1 MAILYDW
8 YENPGESD
16 DSEEKG
22 LHPRIFLNG
31 KVGTDKLCRM
41 IHGRSSLSV
50 GDVKNAFEMLAQIC
64 GEELREGREVHIEG
78 LGYFAPILRST
89 QKVTRSTKNKWLK
102 MELKTIGFRPDA
114 RLRGEL
120 VGVKGSRSKY
130 ARHSESLSVVEIDMR
145 LKEYFADHDV
155 MLRYDFQ
162 EVCCMTRTTANR
174 HLRRLLEEGKLKNI
188 GKRMQPIYV
197 ASAGY
202 YGNYFFTDVQARGAY
217 PVWAKKRMEKVGITL
232 HTEPGDEQVL
242 KEGTVDFVSFSYYS
256 SRCITTDQEILAEE
270 KADGNAVLEAVKN
283 PYLKASE
290 WGWAIDP
297 VGLRVTLNTIYDRY
311 EKPMFIVEN
320 GLGAVDTVEADGS
333 IHDSY
338 RIDYLRAHIEQ
349 MEKAVNEDG
358 LPLMGYTTWG
368 PIDLVSASTG
378 EMKKRYGFIYV
389 DKDNDGNGTLAR
401 SRKDSFY
408 WYKKVIASNGTD
420 LA

>member
-89 QKVTRSTKNKWLK
+89 QKVTRSTKNKWSK

-120 VGVKGSRSKY
+120 VGAKASRSKY
-130 ARHSESLSVVEIDMR
+130 ARHSESLSEVEIDMR

-162 EVCCMTRTTANR
+162 EVCCMTWTTANR
-174 HLRRLLEEGKLKNI
+174 HLRRLLEEGKLRNI

-197 ASAGY
+197 AAAGY
-202 YGNYFFTDVQARGAY
+202 YGVSRDV
-217 PVWAKKRMEKVGITL
+217 
-232 HTEPGDEQVL
+232 
-242 KEGTVDFVSFSYYS
+242 
-256 SRCITTDQEILAEE
+256 
-270 KADGNAVLEAVKN
+270 
-283 PYLKASE
+283 
-290 WGWAIDP
+290 
-297 VGLRVTLNTIYDRY
+297 LRR
-311 EKPMFIVEN
+311 
-320 GLGAVDTVEADGS
+320 
-333 IHDSY
+333 
-338 RIDYLRAHIEQ
+338 
-349 MEKAVNEDG
+349 
-358 LPLMGYTTWG
+358 
-368 PIDLVSASTG
+368 
-378 EMKKRYGFIYV
+378 
-389 DKDNDGNGTLAR
+389 
-401 SRKDSFY
+401 
-408 WYKKVIASNGTD
+408 
-420 LA
+420 

>member
-89 QKVTRSTKNKWLK
+89 QKVTRSTKNKWSK

-120 VGVKGSRSKY
+120 VGAKASRSKY
-130 ARHSESLSVVEIDMR
+130 ARHSESLSAVEIDMR

-197 ASAGY
+197 AAAGY
-202 YGNYFFTDVQARGAY
+202 YGVSHDVIR
-217 PVWAKKRMEKVGITL
+217 R
-232 HTEPGDEQVL
+232 
-242 KEGTVDFVSFSYYS
+242 
-256 SRCITTDQEILAEE
+256 
-270 KADGNAVLEAVKN
+270 
-283 PYLKASE
+283 
-290 WGWAIDP
+290 
-297 VGLRVTLNTIYDRY
+297 
-311 EKPMFIVEN
+311 
-320 GLGAVDTVEADGS
+320 
-333 IHDSY
+333 
-338 RIDYLRAHIEQ
+338 
-349 MEKAVNEDG
+349 
-358 LPLMGYTTWG
+358 
-368 PIDLVSASTG
+368 
-378 EMKKRYGFIYV
+378 
-389 DKDNDGNGTLAR
+389 
-401 SRKDSFY
+401 
-408 WYKKVIASNGTD
+408 
-420 LA
+420 

>member
-89 QKVTRSTKNKWLK
+89 QKVTRSTKNKWSK

-120 VGVKGSRSKY
+120 VGVKASLSKY
-130 ARHSESLSVVEIDMR
+130 ARHSESLSEVEIDMR

-174 HLRRLLEEGKLKNI
+174 HLRRLLEEGKLRNI

-197 ASAGY
+197 AAAGY
-202 YGNYFFTDVQARGAY
+202 YGVSRDV
-217 PVWAKKRMEKVGITL
+217 
-232 HTEPGDEQVL
+232 
-242 KEGTVDFVSFSYYS
+242 
-256 SRCITTDQEILAEE
+256 
-270 KADGNAVLEAVKN
+270 
-283 PYLKASE
+283 
-290 WGWAIDP
+290 
-297 VGLRVTLNTIYDRY
+297 LRR
-311 EKPMFIVEN
+311 
-320 GLGAVDTVEADGS
+320 
-333 IHDSY
+333 
-338 RIDYLRAHIEQ
+338 
-349 MEKAVNEDG
+349 
-358 LPLMGYTTWG
+358 
-368 PIDLVSASTG
+368 
-378 EMKKRYGFIYV
+378 
-389 DKDNDGNGTLAR
+389 
-401 SRKDSFY
+401 
-408 WYKKVIASNGTD
+408 
-420 LA
+420 

>member
-89 QKVTRSTKNKWLK
+89 QKVTRSTKNKWSK

-120 VGVKGSRSKY
+120 VGAKASRSKY
-130 ARHSESLSVVEIDMR
+130 ARHSESLSEVEIDMR

-174 HLRRLLEEGKLKNI
+174 HLRRLLEEGKLRNI

-197 ASAGY
+197 AAAGY
-202 YGNYFFTDVQARGAY
+202 YG
-217 PVWAKKRMEKVGITL
+217 
-232 HTEPGDEQVL
+232 
-242 KEGTVDFVSFSYYS
+242 VS
-256 SRCITTDQEILAEE
+256 RDA
-270 KADGNAVLEAVKN
+270 
-283 PYLKASE
+283 
-290 WGWAIDP
+290 
-297 VGLRVTLNTIYDRY
+297 LRR
-311 EKPMFIVEN
+311 
-320 GLGAVDTVEADGS
+320 
-333 IHDSY
+333 
-338 RIDYLRAHIEQ
+338 
-349 MEKAVNEDG
+349 
-358 LPLMGYTTWG
+358 
-368 PIDLVSASTG
+368 
-378 EMKKRYGFIYV
+378 
-389 DKDNDGNGTLAR
+389 
-401 SRKDSFY
+401 
-408 WYKKVIASNGTD
+408 
-420 LA
+420 

>member
-31 KVGTDKLCRM
+31 KMGTDKLCRM

-89 QKVTRSTKNKWLK
+89 QKVTRSTKNKWSK

-120 VGVKGSRSKY
+120 VGAKASRSKY
-130 ARHSESLSVVEIDMR
+130 ARHSESLSEVEIDMR

-174 HLRRLLEEGKLKNI
+174 HLRRLLEEGKLRNI

-197 ASAGY
+197 AAAGY
-202 YGNYFFTDVQARGAY
+202 YGVSRDV
-217 PVWAKKRMEKVGITL
+217 
-232 HTEPGDEQVL
+232 
-242 KEGTVDFVSFSYYS
+242 
-256 SRCITTDQEILAEE
+256 
-270 KADGNAVLEAVKN
+270 
-283 PYLKASE
+283 
-290 WGWAIDP
+290 
-297 VGLRVTLNTIYDRY
+297 LRR
-311 EKPMFIVEN
+311 
-320 GLGAVDTVEADGS
+320 
-333 IHDSY
+333 
-338 RIDYLRAHIEQ
+338 
-349 MEKAVNEDG
+349 
-358 LPLMGYTTWG
+358 
-368 PIDLVSASTG
+368 
-378 EMKKRYGFIYV
+378 
-389 DKDNDGNGTLAR
+389 
-401 SRKDSFY
+401 
-408 WYKKVIASNGTD
+408 
-420 LA
+420 

>member
-89 QKVTRSTKNKWLK
+89 QKVTRSTKNKWSK

-120 VGVKGSRSKY
+120 VGVKAIRSNY
-130 ARHSESLSVVEIDMR
+130 ARHSESLSEVEIDMR

-174 HLRRLLEEGKLKNI
+174 HLRRLLEEGKLRNI

-197 ASAGY
+197 AAAGY
-202 YGNYFFTDVQARGAY
+202 YGVSRDV
-217 PVWAKKRMEKVGITL
+217 
-232 HTEPGDEQVL
+232 
-242 KEGTVDFVSFSYYS
+242 
-256 SRCITTDQEILAEE
+256 
-270 KADGNAVLEAVKN
+270 
-283 PYLKASE
+283 
-290 WGWAIDP
+290 
-297 VGLRVTLNTIYDRY
+297 LRR
-311 EKPMFIVEN
+311 
-320 GLGAVDTVEADGS
+320 
-333 IHDSY
+333 
-338 RIDYLRAHIEQ
+338 
-349 MEKAVNEDG
+349 
-358 LPLMGYTTWG
+358 
-368 PIDLVSASTG
+368 
-378 EMKKRYGFIYV
+378 
-389 DKDNDGNGTLAR
+389 
-401 SRKDSFY
+401 
-408 WYKKVIASNGTD
+408 
-420 LA
+420 

>member
-89 QKVTRSTKNKWLK
+89 QKVTRSTKNKWSK

-120 VGVKGSRSKY
+120 VGAKASRSKY
-130 ARHSESLSVVEIDMR
+130 ARHSESLSEGEIDMR

-174 HLRRLLEEGKLKNI
+174 HLRRLLEEGKLRNI

-197 ASAGY
+197 AAAGY
-202 YGNYFFTDVQARGAY
+202 YGVSRDV
-217 PVWAKKRMEKVGITL
+217 
-232 HTEPGDEQVL
+232 
-242 KEGTVDFVSFSYYS
+242 
-256 SRCITTDQEILAEE
+256 
-270 KADGNAVLEAVKN
+270 
-283 PYLKASE
+283 
-290 WGWAIDP
+290 
-297 VGLRVTLNTIYDRY
+297 LRR
-311 EKPMFIVEN
+311 
-320 GLGAVDTVEADGS
+320 
-333 IHDSY
+333 
-338 RIDYLRAHIEQ
+338 
-349 MEKAVNEDG
+349 
-358 LPLMGYTTWG
+358 
-368 PIDLVSASTG
+368 
-378 EMKKRYGFIYV
+378 
-389 DKDNDGNGTLAR
+389 
-401 SRKDSFY
+401 
-408 WYKKVIASNGTD
+408 
-420 LA
+420 

>member
-89 QKVTRSTKNKWLK
+89 QKVTRSTKNKWSK
-102 MELKTIGFRPDA
+102 MELKTIGFA
-114 RLRGEL
+114 K
-120 VGVKGSRSKY
+120 VSRSKY
-130 ARHSESLSVVEIDMR
+130 ARHSESLSAVEIDMR

-202 YGNYFFTDVQARGAY
+202 YGVSRDV
-217 PVWAKKRMEKVGITL
+217 
-232 HTEPGDEQVL
+232 
-242 KEGTVDFVSFSYYS
+242 
-256 SRCITTDQEILAEE
+256 
-270 KADGNAVLEAVKN
+270 
-283 PYLKASE
+283 
-290 WGWAIDP
+290 
-297 VGLRVTLNTIYDRY
+297 LRR
-311 EKPMFIVEN
+311 
-320 GLGAVDTVEADGS
+320 
-333 IHDSY
+333 
-338 RIDYLRAHIEQ
+338 
-349 MEKAVNEDG
+349 
-358 LPLMGYTTWG
+358 
-368 PIDLVSASTG
+368 
-378 EMKKRYGFIYV
+378 
-389 DKDNDGNGTLAR
+389 
-401 SRKDSFY
+401 
-408 WYKKVIASNGTD
+408 
-420 LA
+420 

>member
-8 YENPGESD
+8 YENPGESN

-120 VGVKGSRSKY
+120 RGAKVSRSKY
-130 ARHSESLSVVEIDMR
+130 ARHSESLSAVEIDMR
-145 LKEYFADHDV
+145 LKEYFVDHDV

-197 ASAGY
+197 AAAGY
-202 YGNYFFTDVQARGAY
+202 YGVSRDV
-217 PVWAKKRMEKVGITL
+217 
-232 HTEPGDEQVL
+232 
-242 KEGTVDFVSFSYYS
+242 
-256 SRCITTDQEILAEE
+256 
-270 KADGNAVLEAVKN
+270 
-283 PYLKASE
+283 
-290 WGWAIDP
+290 
-297 VGLRVTLNTIYDRY
+297 LRR
-311 EKPMFIVEN
+311 
-320 GLGAVDTVEADGS
+320 
-333 IHDSY
+333 
-338 RIDYLRAHIEQ
+338 
-349 MEKAVNEDG
+349 
-358 LPLMGYTTWG
+358 
-368 PIDLVSASTG
+368 
-378 EMKKRYGFIYV
+378 
-389 DKDNDGNGTLAR
+389 
-401 SRKDSFY
+401 
-408 WYKKVIASNGTD
+408 
-420 LA
+420 

>member
-89 QKVTRSTKNKWLK
+89 QKVTRSTKNKWSK

-120 VGVKGSRSKY
+120 VGAKASRSKF
-130 ARHSESLSVVEIDMR
+130 ARHSESLSEVEIDMR

-174 HLRRLLEEGKLKNI
+174 HLRRLLEEGKLRNI

-197 ASAGY
+197 AAAGY
-202 YGNYFFTDVQARGAY
+202 YGVSRDV
-217 PVWAKKRMEKVGITL
+217 
-232 HTEPGDEQVL
+232 
-242 KEGTVDFVSFSYYS
+242 
-256 SRCITTDQEILAEE
+256 
-270 KADGNAVLEAVKN
+270 
-283 PYLKASE
+283 
-290 WGWAIDP
+290 
-297 VGLRVTLNTIYDRY
+297 LRR
-311 EKPMFIVEN
+311 
-320 GLGAVDTVEADGS
+320 
-333 IHDSY
+333 
-338 RIDYLRAHIEQ
+338 
-349 MEKAVNEDG
+349 
-358 LPLMGYTTWG
+358 
-368 PIDLVSASTG
+368 
-378 EMKKRYGFIYV
+378 
-389 DKDNDGNGTLAR
+389 
-401 SRKDSFY
+401 
-408 WYKKVIASNGTD
+408 
-420 LA
+420 

>member
-89 QKVTRSTKNKWLK
+89 QKVTRSTKNKWSK

-120 VGVKGSRSKY
+120 VGAKASRSKY
-130 ARHSESLSVVEIDMR
+130 ARHSESLSEVEIDMR
-145 LKEYFADHDV
+145 LKEYFVDHDV

-197 ASAGY
+197 AAAGY
-202 YGNYFFTDVQARGAY
+202 YGVSRDV
-217 PVWAKKRMEKVGITL
+217 
-232 HTEPGDEQVL
+232 
-242 KEGTVDFVSFSYYS
+242 
-256 SRCITTDQEILAEE
+256 
-270 KADGNAVLEAVKN
+270 
-283 PYLKASE
+283 
-290 WGWAIDP
+290 
-297 VGLRVTLNTIYDRY
+297 LRR
-311 EKPMFIVEN
+311 
-320 GLGAVDTVEADGS
+320 
-333 IHDSY
+333 
-338 RIDYLRAHIEQ
+338 
-349 MEKAVNEDG
+349 
-358 LPLMGYTTWG
+358 
-368 PIDLVSASTG
+368 
-378 EMKKRYGFIYV
+378 
-389 DKDNDGNGTLAR
+389 
-401 SRKDSFY
+401 
-408 WYKKVIASNGTD
+408 
-420 LA
+420 

>member
-89 QKVTRSTKNKWLK
+89 QKVTRSTKNKWSK

-120 VGVKGSRSKY
+120 RGAKVSRSKY
-130 ARHSESLSVVEIDMR
+130 ARHSESLSAVEIDMR

-202 YGNYFFTDVQARGAY
+202 YGVSRDV
-217 PVWAKKRMEKVGITL
+217 
-232 HTEPGDEQVL
+232 
-242 KEGTVDFVSFSYYS
+242 
-256 SRCITTDQEILAEE
+256 
-270 KADGNAVLEAVKN
+270 
-283 PYLKASE
+283 
-290 WGWAIDP
+290 
-297 VGLRVTLNTIYDRY
+297 LRR
-311 EKPMFIVEN
+311 
-320 GLGAVDTVEADGS
+320 
-333 IHDSY
+333 
-338 RIDYLRAHIEQ
+338 
-349 MEKAVNEDG
+349 
-358 LPLMGYTTWG
+358 
-368 PIDLVSASTG
+368 
-378 EMKKRYGFIYV
+378 
-389 DKDNDGNGTLAR
+389 
-401 SRKDSFY
+401 
-408 WYKKVIASNGTD
+408 
-420 LA
+420 

>member
-8 YENPGESD
+8 YENPGESN

-31 KVGTDKLCRM
+31 KVETDKLCRM

-50 GDVKNAFEMLAQIC
+50 GDVKNAFEILAQIC

-120 VGVKGSRSKY
+120 RGAKVSRSKY
-130 ARHSESLSVVEIDMR
+130 ARHSESLSAVEIDMR

-202 YGNYFFTDVQARGAY
+202 YGVSRDV
-217 PVWAKKRMEKVGITL
+217 
-232 HTEPGDEQVL
+232 
-242 KEGTVDFVSFSYYS
+242 
-256 SRCITTDQEILAEE
+256 
-270 KADGNAVLEAVKN
+270 
-283 PYLKASE
+283 
-290 WGWAIDP
+290 
-297 VGLRVTLNTIYDRY
+297 LRR
-311 EKPMFIVEN
+311 
-320 GLGAVDTVEADGS
+320 
-333 IHDSY
+333 
-338 RIDYLRAHIEQ
+338 
-349 MEKAVNEDG
+349 
-358 LPLMGYTTWG
+358 
-368 PIDLVSASTG
+368 
-378 EMKKRYGFIYV
+378 
-389 DKDNDGNGTLAR
+389 
-401 SRKDSFY
+401 
-408 WYKKVIASNGTD
+408 
-420 LA
+420 

>member
-78 LGYFAPILRST
+78 FGYFAPILRST

-120 VGVKGSRSKY
+120 RGAKVSRSKY
-130 ARHSESLSVVEIDMR
+130 ARHSESLSAVEIDMR

-174 HLRRLLEEGKLKNI
+174 HLRRLLEEGKLRNI

-197 ASAGY
+197 AAAGY
-202 YGNYFFTDVQARGAY
+202 YGVSRDV
-217 PVWAKKRMEKVGITL
+217 
-232 HTEPGDEQVL
+232 
-242 KEGTVDFVSFSYYS
+242 
-256 SRCITTDQEILAEE
+256 
-270 KADGNAVLEAVKN
+270 
-283 PYLKASE
+283 
-290 WGWAIDP
+290 
-297 VGLRVTLNTIYDRY
+297 LRR
-311 EKPMFIVEN
+311 
-320 GLGAVDTVEADGS
+320 
-333 IHDSY
+333 
-338 RIDYLRAHIEQ
+338 
-349 MEKAVNEDG
+349 
-358 LPLMGYTTWG
+358 
-368 PIDLVSASTG
+368 
-378 EMKKRYGFIYV
+378 
-389 DKDNDGNGTLAR
+389 
-401 SRKDSFY
+401 
-408 WYKKVIASNGTD
+408 
-420 LA
+420 

>member
-89 QKVTRSTKNKWLK
+89 QKVTRSTKNKWSK

-120 VGVKGSRSKY
+120 VGAKASRSKY
-130 ARHSESLSVVEIDMR
+130 ARHSESLSEVERDMR

-174 HLRRLLEEGKLKNI
+174 HLRRLLEEGKLRNI

-197 ASAGY
+197 AAAGY
-202 YGNYFFTDVQARGAY
+202 YGVSRDV
-217 PVWAKKRMEKVGITL
+217 
-232 HTEPGDEQVL
+232 
-242 KEGTVDFVSFSYYS
+242 
-256 SRCITTDQEILAEE
+256 
-270 KADGNAVLEAVKN
+270 
-283 PYLKASE
+283 
-290 WGWAIDP
+290 
-297 VGLRVTLNTIYDRY
+297 LRR
-311 EKPMFIVEN
+311 
-320 GLGAVDTVEADGS
+320 
-333 IHDSY
+333 
-338 RIDYLRAHIEQ
+338 
-349 MEKAVNEDG
+349 
-358 LPLMGYTTWG
+358 
-368 PIDLVSASTG
+368 
-378 EMKKRYGFIYV
+378 
-389 DKDNDGNGTLAR
+389 
-401 SRKDSFY
+401 
-408 WYKKVIASNGTD
+408 
-420 LA
+420 

>member
-89 QKVTRSTKNKWLK
+89 QKVTRSTKNKWSK

-120 VGVKGSRSKY
+120 VGAKASRSKY
-130 ARHSESLSVVEIDMR
+130 ARHSESLSEVEIDMR

-174 HLRRLLEEGKLKNI
+174 HLRRLLEEGKLRNI

-197 ASAGY
+197 LQRVITGY
-202 YGNYFFTDVQARGAY
+202 LVMCSGGK
-217 PVWAKKRMEKVGITL
+217 WKRFE
-232 HTEPGDEQVL
+232 
-242 KEGTVDFVSFSYYS
+242 
-256 SRCITTDQEILAEE
+256 
-270 KADGNAVLEAVKN
+270 
-283 PYLKASE
+283 
-290 WGWAIDP
+290 
-297 VGLRVTLNTIYDRY
+297 
-311 EKPMFIVEN
+311 
-320 GLGAVDTVEADGS
+320 
-333 IHDSY
+333 
-338 RIDYLRAHIEQ
+338 
-349 MEKAVNEDG
+349 
-358 LPLMGYTTWG
+358 
-368 PIDLVSASTG
+368 
-378 EMKKRYGFIYV
+378 
-389 DKDNDGNGTLAR
+389 
-401 SRKDSFY
+401 
-408 WYKKVIASNGTD
+408 
-420 LA
+420 

>member
-120 VGVKGSRSKY
+120 RGAKVSRSKY
-130 ARHSESLSVVEIDMR
+130 ARHSESLSAVEIDMR

-197 ASAGY
+197 AEAGY
-202 YGNYFFTDVQARGAY
+202 YGVSRDVR
-217 PVWAKKRMEKVGITL
+217 R
-232 HTEPGDEQVL
+232 
-242 KEGTVDFVSFSYYS
+242 
-256 SRCITTDQEILAEE
+256 R
-270 KADGNAVLEAVKN
+270 
-283 PYLKASE
+283 
-290 WGWAIDP
+290 
-297 VGLRVTLNTIYDRY
+297 
-311 EKPMFIVEN
+311 
-320 GLGAVDTVEADGS
+320 
-333 IHDSY
+333 
-338 RIDYLRAHIEQ
+338 
-349 MEKAVNEDG
+349 
-358 LPLMGYTTWG
+358 
-368 PIDLVSASTG
+368 
-378 EMKKRYGFIYV
+378 
-389 DKDNDGNGTLAR
+389 
-401 SRKDSFY
+401 
-408 WYKKVIASNGTD
+408 
-420 LA
+420 

>member
-78 LGYFAPILRST
+78 RGYFAPILRST
-89 QKVTRSTKNKWLK
+89 QKVTRSTKNKWSK

-120 VGVKGSRSKY
+120 VGAKASRSKY
-130 ARHSESLSVVEIDMR
+130 ARHSESLSEVEIDMR

-174 HLRRLLEEGKLKNI
+174 HLRRLLEEGKLRNI

-197 ASAGY
+197 AAAGY
-202 YGNYFFTDVQARGAY
+202 YGVSRDV
-217 PVWAKKRMEKVGITL
+217 
-232 HTEPGDEQVL
+232 
-242 KEGTVDFVSFSYYS
+242 
-256 SRCITTDQEILAEE
+256 
-270 KADGNAVLEAVKN
+270 
-283 PYLKASE
+283 
-290 WGWAIDP
+290 
-297 VGLRVTLNTIYDRY
+297 LRR
-311 EKPMFIVEN
+311 
-320 GLGAVDTVEADGS
+320 
-333 IHDSY
+333 
-338 RIDYLRAHIEQ
+338 
-349 MEKAVNEDG
+349 
-358 LPLMGYTTWG
+358 
-368 PIDLVSASTG
+368 
-378 EMKKRYGFIYV
+378 
-389 DKDNDGNGTLAR
+389 
-401 SRKDSFY
+401 
-408 WYKKVIASNGTD
+408 
-420 LA
+420 

>member
-89 QKVTRSTKNKWLK
+89 QKVTRSTKNKWSK

-120 VGVKGSRSKY
+120 VGAKASRSKY
-130 ARHSESLSVVEIDMR
+130 ARHSESLSEVEIDMR

-162 EVCCMTRTTANR
+162 EVCCLTRTTANR
-174 HLRRLLEEGKLKNI
+174 HLRRLLEEGKLRNI

-197 ASAGY
+197 AAAGY
-202 YGNYFFTDVQARGAY
+202 YGVSRDV
-217 PVWAKKRMEKVGITL
+217 
-232 HTEPGDEQVL
+232 
-242 KEGTVDFVSFSYYS
+242 
-256 SRCITTDQEILAEE
+256 
-270 KADGNAVLEAVKN
+270 
-283 PYLKASE
+283 
-290 WGWAIDP
+290 
-297 VGLRVTLNTIYDRY
+297 LRR
-311 EKPMFIVEN
+311 
-320 GLGAVDTVEADGS
+320 
-333 IHDSY
+333 
-338 RIDYLRAHIEQ
+338 
-349 MEKAVNEDG
+349 
-358 LPLMGYTTWG
+358 
-368 PIDLVSASTG
+368 
-378 EMKKRYGFIYV
+378 
-389 DKDNDGNGTLAR
+389 
-401 SRKDSFY
+401 
-408 WYKKVIASNGTD
+408 
-420 LA
+420 

>member
-41 IHGRSSLSV
+41 IRGRSSLSV

-89 QKVTRSTKNKWLK
+89 QKVTRSTKNKWSK

-120 VGVKGSRSKY
+120 VGAKASRSKY
-130 ARHSESLSVVEIDMR
+130 ARHSESLSEVEIDMR

-174 HLRRLLEEGKLKNI
+174 HLRRLLEEGKLRNI

-197 ASAGY
+197 AAAGY
-202 YGNYFFTDVQARGAY
+202 YGVSRDV
-217 PVWAKKRMEKVGITL
+217 
-232 HTEPGDEQVL
+232 
-242 KEGTVDFVSFSYYS
+242 
-256 SRCITTDQEILAEE
+256 
-270 KADGNAVLEAVKN
+270 
-283 PYLKASE
+283 
-290 WGWAIDP
+290 
-297 VGLRVTLNTIYDRY
+297 LRR
-311 EKPMFIVEN
+311 
-320 GLGAVDTVEADGS
+320 
-333 IHDSY
+333 
-338 RIDYLRAHIEQ
+338 
-349 MEKAVNEDG
+349 
-358 LPLMGYTTWG
+358 
-368 PIDLVSASTG
+368 
-378 EMKKRYGFIYV
+378 
-389 DKDNDGNGTLAR
+389 
-401 SRKDSFY
+401 
-408 WYKKVIASNGTD
+408 
-420 LA
+420 

>member
-8 YENPGESD
+8 YENPGESN

-89 QKVTRSTKNKWLK
+89 QKVTRSTKNKWSK

-120 VGVKGSRSKY
+120 VGVKASRRKY
-130 ARHSESLSVVEIDMR
+130 ARHSESLSAVEIDMR

-202 YGNYFFTDVQARGAY
+202 YGVSRDV
-217 PVWAKKRMEKVGITL
+217 
-232 HTEPGDEQVL
+232 
-242 KEGTVDFVSFSYYS
+242 
-256 SRCITTDQEILAEE
+256 
-270 KADGNAVLEAVKN
+270 
-283 PYLKASE
+283 
-290 WGWAIDP
+290 
-297 VGLRVTLNTIYDRY
+297 LRR
-311 EKPMFIVEN
+311 
-320 GLGAVDTVEADGS
+320 
-333 IHDSY
+333 
-338 RIDYLRAHIEQ
+338 
-349 MEKAVNEDG
+349 
-358 LPLMGYTTWG
+358 
-368 PIDLVSASTG
+368 
-378 EMKKRYGFIYV
+378 
-389 DKDNDGNGTLAR
+389 
-401 SRKDSFY
+401 
-408 WYKKVIASNGTD
+408 
-420 LA
+420 

>member
-31 KVGTDKLCRM
+31 KLGTDKLCRM

-64 GEELREGREVHIEG
+64 GEELREGREIHIEG

-89 QKVTRSTKNKWLK
+89 QKVTRSTKNKSSK

-114 RLRGEL
+114 RVRGEL
-120 VGVKGSRSKY
+120 RGAKVSRSKY
-130 ARHSESLSVVEIDMR
+130 ARHSESLSAVEIDMR

-202 YGNYFFTDVQARGAY
+202 YGVSRDV
-217 PVWAKKRMEKVGITL
+217 
-232 HTEPGDEQVL
+232 
-242 KEGTVDFVSFSYYS
+242 
-256 SRCITTDQEILAEE
+256 
-270 KADGNAVLEAVKN
+270 
-283 PYLKASE
+283 
-290 WGWAIDP
+290 
-297 VGLRVTLNTIYDRY
+297 LRR
-311 EKPMFIVEN
+311 
-320 GLGAVDTVEADGS
+320 
-333 IHDSY
+333 
-338 RIDYLRAHIEQ
+338 
-349 MEKAVNEDG
+349 
-358 LPLMGYTTWG
+358 
-368 PIDLVSASTG
+368 
-378 EMKKRYGFIYV
+378 
-389 DKDNDGNGTLAR
+389 
-401 SRKDSFY
+401 
-408 WYKKVIASNGTD
+408 
-420 LA
+420 

>member
-89 QKVTRSTKNKWLK
+89 QKVTRSTKNKWSK

-120 VGVKGSRSKY
+120 VGAKASRSKY
-130 ARHSESLSVVEIDMR
+130 ARHSESLSAVEIDMR

-174 HLRRLLEEGKLKNI
+174 HLRRLLEEGKLRNI

-197 ASAGY
+197 AAAGY
-202 YGNYFFTDVQARGAY
+202 YGVSRDV
-217 PVWAKKRMEKVGITL
+217 
-232 HTEPGDEQVL
+232 
-242 KEGTVDFVSFSYYS
+242 
-256 SRCITTDQEILAEE
+256 
-270 KADGNAVLEAVKN
+270 
-283 PYLKASE
+283 
-290 WGWAIDP
+290 
-297 VGLRVTLNTIYDRY
+297 LRR
-311 EKPMFIVEN
+311 
-320 GLGAVDTVEADGS
+320 
-333 IHDSY
+333 
-338 RIDYLRAHIEQ
+338 
-349 MEKAVNEDG
+349 
-358 LPLMGYTTWG
+358 
-368 PIDLVSASTG
+368 
-378 EMKKRYGFIYV
+378 
-389 DKDNDGNGTLAR
+389 
-401 SRKDSFY
+401 
-408 WYKKVIASNGTD
+408 
-420 LA
+420 

>member
-78 LGYFAPILRST
+78 LGYFAHILRST
-89 QKVTRSTKNKWLK
+89 QKVTRSTKNKWSK

-120 VGVKGSRSKY
+120 VGAKASRSKY
-130 ARHSESLSVVEIDMR
+130 ARHSESLSEVEIDMR

-174 HLRRLLEEGKLKNI
+174 HLRRLLEEGKLRNI

-197 ASAGY
+197 AAAGY
-202 YGNYFFTDVQARGAY
+202 YGVSRDV
-217 PVWAKKRMEKVGITL
+217 
-232 HTEPGDEQVL
+232 
-242 KEGTVDFVSFSYYS
+242 
-256 SRCITTDQEILAEE
+256 
-270 KADGNAVLEAVKN
+270 
-283 PYLKASE
+283 
-290 WGWAIDP
+290 
-297 VGLRVTLNTIYDRY
+297 LRR
-311 EKPMFIVEN
+311 
-320 GLGAVDTVEADGS
+320 
-333 IHDSY
+333 
-338 RIDYLRAHIEQ
+338 
-349 MEKAVNEDG
+349 
-358 LPLMGYTTWG
+358 
-368 PIDLVSASTG
+368 
-378 EMKKRYGFIYV
+378 
-389 DKDNDGNGTLAR
+389 
-401 SRKDSFY
+401 
-408 WYKKVIASNGTD
+408 
-420 LA
+420 

>member
-89 QKVTRSTKNKWLK
+89 QKVTRSTKNKWSK

-120 VGVKGSRSKY
+120 VGVKARRSKY
-130 ARHSESLSVVEIDMR
+130 ARHSESLSEVEIDMR

-197 ASAGY
+197 AAAGY
-202 YGNYFFTDVQARGAY
+202 YGVSRDV
-217 PVWAKKRMEKVGITL
+217 
-232 HTEPGDEQVL
+232 
-242 KEGTVDFVSFSYYS
+242 
-256 SRCITTDQEILAEE
+256 
-270 KADGNAVLEAVKN
+270 
-283 PYLKASE
+283 
-290 WGWAIDP
+290 
-297 VGLRVTLNTIYDRY
+297 LRR
-311 EKPMFIVEN
+311 
-320 GLGAVDTVEADGS
+320 
-333 IHDSY
+333 
-338 RIDYLRAHIEQ
+338 
-349 MEKAVNEDG
+349 
-358 LPLMGYTTWG
+358 
-368 PIDLVSASTG
+368 
-378 EMKKRYGFIYV
+378 
-389 DKDNDGNGTLAR
+389 
-401 SRKDSFY
+401 
-408 WYKKVIASNGTD
+408 
-420 LA
+420 